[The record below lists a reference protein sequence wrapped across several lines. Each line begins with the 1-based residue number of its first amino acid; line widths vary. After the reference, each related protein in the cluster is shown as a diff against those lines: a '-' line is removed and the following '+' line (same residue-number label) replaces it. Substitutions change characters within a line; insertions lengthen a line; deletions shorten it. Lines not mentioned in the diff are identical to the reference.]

1 MRSPERPP
9 SALWKALSRARS
21 IWPKK
26 GSLPRYGDRAMV
38 AKLQISEVADESRSN
53 KVQWNTVCACMCA
66 LYVCFVMK
74 VLRSGLCYI

>member
-53 KVQWNTVCACMCA
+53 KVRGTQYVPVCVLCMCA
-66 LYVCFVMK
+66 LY
-74 VLRSGLCYI
+74 